1 MSRNN
6 KPYYIG
12 RKVIPNEKTLNE
24 LFFYLEPMNEREE
37 KLPNHP
43 LVRVDES
50 DLRKF
55 LPYTTI
61 EKKRAFRKMQDDSLF
76 IFQVKDML
84 GPTLDYHG
92 VGSVYPVQKS
102 LNYQST
108 KAIKSFPLITVK
120 TSDENKSL
128 EEFKS
133 FMRNLQTNELSVEL
147 SCIPKNRKPSL
158 LFYQDPSLG
167 MYALGKLSNVTC
179 QDEKLHFQLENHL
192 SLAYIPFEI
201 LSEMYF
207 TQGTSVFLD
216 ESIEEVILSS
226 LQPVDINSFTKKKV
240 SKLKEGFQND
250 LITEA
255 HEVTSA
261 VVKKSL
267 AQNSSETSFLEQL
280 EMVMVNKNLNY
291 NYKELINFHLA
302 MKTDGLVILGG
313 MSGTGKSQLVRAYAE
328 ALGLEK
334 NHLLF
339 LPVSPSWMDESELL
353 GYFDETTQTYRRPSN
368 SFLDMLLEAQ
378 DNREQTYIVCFDEM
392 NLAKTEHYFSSFLS
406 ILENEYEDRELV
418 LYPKQFEETVRN
430 QIDIPSSMRIGRNI
444 FFVGTVNFDESTF
457 VLSDK
462 VLDRASIINLK
473 VKEFSQLFVNTGTQ
487 PVVNNIQKTSLHS
500 FVADKRSQS
509 LNEQEL
515 KFLWDLHSLL
525 QEVDYQLGIG
535 PRLVW
540 QFNHYIGNLASIHSE
555 DMTRADA
562 LDYLL
567 LQKVIPKLRG
577 SADKLHHLVG
587 DWNSEKNRENSSL
600 DVLMKKYGDL
610 SKFELTRE
618 RLDYKAKELADHGYT
633 V

>member
-1 MSRNN
+1 MSTTN

-12 RKVIPNEKTLNE
+12 RKVIPNNKSVNE
-24 LFFYLEPMNEREE
+24 IFFYLEPLNETEE
-37 KLPNHP
+37 RLPSHS

-55 LPYTTI
+55 LPRTTI
-61 EKKRAFRKMQDDSLF
+61 EKRRAFRKMQDDSLF

-84 GPTLDYHG
+84 DPNLDYHG
-92 VGSVYPVQKS
+92 VDSIHPVQKS
-102 LNYQST
+102 INFQSA
-108 KAIKSFPLITVK
+108 KAIKSFPLITMK
-120 TSDENKSL
+120 TKDEEKSL

-133 FMRNLQTNELSVEL
+133 FMRALQTNELSVEL
-147 SCIPKNRKPSL
+147 SCIPKDRKPSL
-158 LFYQDPSLG
+158 LFYQDPALG

-179 QDEKLHFQLENHL
+179 LDEKLNFQLADHL

-201 LSEMYF
+201 VSEMYF
-207 TQGTSVFLD
+207 TQGDSVFLD
-216 ESIEEVILSS
+216 ESVEEVILSS
-226 LQPVDINSFTKKKV
+226 LQPVEIESFTKKRD
-240 SKLKEGFQND
+240 SIQIEGFQKG
-250 LITEA
+250 LIS
-255 HEVTSA
+255 EVNEITRT
-261 VVKKSL
+261 VVTNTIG
-267 AQNSSETSFLEQL
+267 QNSSEEVFLEQL
-280 EMVMVNKNLNY
+280 EKVMTSKNLNY
-291 NYKELINFHLA
+291 NHKELINFHLA

-334 NHLLF
+334 DQLLF

-353 GYFDETTQTYRRPSN
+353 GHFDEYTQTYRRPSN
-368 SFLDMLLEAQ
+368 SFLDVLTDAQ
-378 DNREQTYIVCFDEM
+378 ENPEQTYIVCFDEM

-406 ILENEYEDRELV
+406 ILENDYEDRELV
-418 LYPKQFEETVRN
+418 LYPKQFEETVRKH
-430 QIDIPSSMRIGRNI
+430 IDIPPTIHIGRNI

-473 VKEFSQLFVNTGTQ
+473 VKEFSQLFLNTGTQ
-487 PVVNNIQKTSLHS
+487 AIGNSIQKTSLQT
-500 FVADKRSQS
+500 FVTNKRTKS
-509 LNEQEL
+509 LSDSEL

-535 PRLVW
+535 PRLIW
-540 QFNHYIGNLASIHSE
+540 QFNHYIGNLSSIHSD
-555 DMTRADA
+555 DMSRSDA
-562 LDYLL
+562 IDYLVV
-567 LQKVIPKLRG
+567 QKVIPKLRG
-577 SADKLHHLVG
+577 SADKLLHLVG
-587 DWNSEKNRENSSL
+587 DLNSKKKRENSSL
-600 DVLMKKYGDL
+600 DVLMNSYDEL